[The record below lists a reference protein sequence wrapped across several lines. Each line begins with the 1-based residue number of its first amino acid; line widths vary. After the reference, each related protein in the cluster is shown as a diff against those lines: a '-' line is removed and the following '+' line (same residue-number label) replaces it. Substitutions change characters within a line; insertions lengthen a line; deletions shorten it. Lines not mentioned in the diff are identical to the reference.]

1 MNCKNCNTELKEQ
14 YDYCSRCGGKVIRN
28 RLTLKNLFT
37 HLSET
42 FFNYDNK
49 LLQTFIQLFKKPED
63 VIVGYINGT
72 RKKYVNVIS
81 YFALAITLS
90 GLQIYVLK
98 QFQTEI
104 SLYDLNT
111 EIGKT
116 QQAVFDST
124 YSFMTDYQSLIM
136 MLYIPIYALI
146 ARLTF
151 MGIKTYNYTELIVIF
166 LYGQAQLSICIAILT
181 VALVPT
187 KLISFEAFGLLT
199 IPIMVLYF
207 TYCLKRVYGLSFTQI
222 LLRSLLFIGILI
234 VLFVIITIASTII
247 MYYNGSLDAMIES
260 KRAEIEATKTIKD
273 TIN

>member
-14 YDYCSRCGGKVIRN
+14 YDYCSRCGAKVIRN

-90 GLQIYVLK
+90 GLQIYVLQ
-98 QFQTEI
+98 QFQTDI

-151 MGIKTYNYTELIVIF
+151 IGIKTYNYTELIVIF

-247 MYYNGSLDAMIES
+247 MYYNGSLDAMIEA
-260 KRAEIEATKTIKD
+260 KRAEIEAAKTIKD

>member
-14 YDYCSRCGGKVIRN
+14 YDYCTRCGGKVIRN

-90 GLQIYVLK
+90 GLQIYVLQ
-98 QFQTEI
+98 QFQTDI

-187 KLISFEAFGLLT
+187 KLISFEVFGLLT

-207 TYCLKRVYGLSFTQI
+207 AYCLKRVYGLSFTQI

-247 MYYNGSLDAMIES
+247 MYYNGSLDAMIEA